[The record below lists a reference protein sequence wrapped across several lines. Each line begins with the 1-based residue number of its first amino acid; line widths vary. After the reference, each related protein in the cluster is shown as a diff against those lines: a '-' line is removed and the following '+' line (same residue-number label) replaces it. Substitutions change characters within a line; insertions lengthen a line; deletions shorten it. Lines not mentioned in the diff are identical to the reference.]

1 MKVTVIDYGMG
12 NLKSVRNG
20 FRAVGEDAPVIS
32 RPEDV
37 RRAEAVVLPGVGA
50 FRDCMENLR
59 AAGLT
64 EAVLEAIRAGKPF
77 LGICLGLQV
86 LFEKSREFGESE
98 GLGWFG
104 GEVVPFPES
113 MTNGGGNRLKIPH
126 MGWNQVRP
134 ERGGGSGEIPLLK
147 DVVDGAD
154 GAWLYFVHSYYVA
167 PADEGVIATR
177 TDYGIPFVS
186 SVYRDNV
193 FACQFHPERSGP
205 LGLKILRNFVEWAK
219 RL

>member
-1 MKVTVIDYGMG
+1 MG

-20 FRAVGEDAPVIS
+20 FRAVGEDAPVTS

-77 LGICLGLQV
+77 LGICLGLQM

-113 MTNGGGNRLKIPH
+113 MTNGGGYRLKIPH
-126 MGWNQVRP
+126 MGWNRVRP
-134 ERGGGSGEIPLLK
+134 EGGGSGEIPLLK
-147 DVVDGAD
+147 DVAGGAD

-167 PADEGVIATR
+167 PVDEGIIATR

-186 SVYRDNV
+186 SVSSNASFSSNRVAIIY
-193 FACQFHPERSGP
+193 
-205 LGLKILRNFVEWAK
+205 
-219 RL
+219 